1 MTYEQNI
8 QRLSKTSNFNTSQ
21 AQAMET
27 RKANQESQ
35 WHLDRANKTI
45 DAISVFSETLQN
57 ERKKQITALA
67 RQGQQIARQE
77 KTADAQRLLELEQ
90 LIPTLKEEDRHYH
103 ELKAEYIK
111 LQGINAYPD
120 ADRLAKLSHWQQ
132 YGYAQERLS
141 NAMDSYGDSLNYRM
155 QNGETPYTLN
165 GITYTAKQIR
175 ANNINSLPLKEALL
189 EVESAKLKEEMGL
202 NNFSPELLELVG
214 VNKTIDKAKE
224 SYLGKVRKRY
234 TIDASMQTQSQS
246 TIAWKNSPK
255 TGEDIHHFLVTTGAT
270 VDKDGNL
277 LGNEGAWSAFMSV
290 VGKEGIA
297 LGDPSYADTIG
308 NLPIPPEL
316 AKKVG
321 AKPGTTYAQHWPKRF
336 ADLKTSIKKGYVEVT
351 NQELKFQKA
360 EGVKLESEFIEEA
373 RKGDLTSAQVNEW
386 KRKFG
391 QAGLPIPAGV
401 TNYETASDRDQ
412 REDED
417 LIEDLM
423 ASQNGYISN
432 EQLDSFHPKAA
443 VKYREK
449 ASKLEKAALKDF
461 DAEKKIKAHLDTAF
475 TNMGIKGN
483 EKSPAYVEAMAN
495 AKADYSVKYNRYIA
509 MGYSAEQASHLAL
522 HAQQVTDKESGE
534 VIPDSMGVLTEIK
547 TNGEG
552 SKYVVTGQ
560 SIEKDLKSGHLRV
573 GQIKMG
579 KEEILNDPTSVTN
592 KIIGGDYGHRQ
603 ITSIKNNLEKYGNS
617 GLYMDKGAL
626 QYYQGLARG
635 RNPREGGWWGIVDA
649 QLKAAGHPGLNDGK
663 YPVAVQLASG
673 VDEDG
678 NHIPDPTGMRI
689 SNKRIAAAML
699 YPNSYNNRYIMNTTL
714 DSYRRGGTP
723 SLFDEPTNY
732 APWIEAVLPPS
743 GKPPLFGPF
752 AQREPILNPQQKADL
767 EVWKAKEP
775 PMTAQQKRDLERY
788 KMTTIG
794 VGPLEEFGSLS
805 DYFNSPE
812 YIAWSNSRP
821 DVPVNF
827 GGGLR

>member
-35 WHLDRANKTI
+35 WHLKRANQTI
-45 DAISVFSETLQN
+45 DAISVFSETLQK

-67 RQGQQIARQE
+67 RQGQQLARQE
-77 KTADAQRLLELEQ
+77 RTVDSKRLLELEQ
-90 LIPTLKEEDRHYH
+90 LIPTLKEEDRNYH

-132 YGYAQERLS
+132 YGYTQERLK

-165 GITYTAKQIR
+165 GVTYTAKQIR

-189 EVESAKLKEEMGL
+189 EVESAKLREEMGL
-202 NNFSPELLELVG
+202 NNFSPEILELVG
-214 VNKTIDKAKE
+214 VNKTIDAAK
-224 SYLGKVRKRY
+224 SAYLSKVRKRY
-234 TIDASMQTQSQS
+234 TIDASAQTQSQS
-246 TIAWKNSPK
+246 TLAWKNSPK
-255 TGEDIHHFLVTTGAT
+255 TGADIHHFLVTTGAT
-270 VDKDGNL
+270 VDTKGEL
-277 LGNEGAWSAFMSV
+277 LGNEGAWSAFMAV
-290 VGKEGIA
+290 VSKEGITMGA
-297 LGDPSYADTIG
+297 PSYADTIG
-308 NLPIPPEL
+308 NLPIPIEL

-336 ADLKTSIKKGYVEVT
+336 SDLKTSIKQGYVKVT
-351 NQELKFQKA
+351 NEELKFQKA
-360 EGVKLESEFIEEA
+360 EGVKLEAQFIEEA
-373 RKGDLTSAQVNEW
+373 RKGDLTSTQVNEW
-386 KRKFG
+386 KRKF
-391 QAGLPIPAGV
+391 AAVGLPIPSGV

-417 LIEDLM
+417 LIESLM

-432 EQLDSFHPKAA
+432 EQLDAFHPKAA
-443 VKYREK
+443 LQYREK
-449 ASKLEKAALKDF
+449 ASKLEKAALTDF

-483 EKSPAYVEAMAN
+483 EKSPAYIEAMSN
-495 AKADYSVKYNRYIA
+495 AKADYSVKYHRYVA

-522 HAQQVTDKESGE
+522 HAKEVKDKESGE
-534 VIPDSMGVLTEIK
+534 TLPDSMGVLAEIQA
-547 TNGEG
+547 NGEG

-635 RNPREGGWWGIVDA
+635 RNPREGGWWGLVDA

-663 YPVAVQLASG
+663 YPVSVQLASG
-673 VDEDG
+673 VDEEG
-678 NHIPDPTGMRI
+678 NYVPDPTGMKI
-689 SNKRIAAAML
+689 PNKRIAACMK
-699 YPNSYNNRYIMNTTL
+699 YPNIYNNRYIMNSTL
-714 DSYRRGGTP
+714 DCYRTGTTP
-723 SLFDEPTNY
+723 SMFDQPENY
-732 APWIEAVLPPS
+732 APYL
-743 GKPPLFGPF
+743 
-752 AQREPILNPQQKADL
+752 R
-767 EVWKAKEP
+767 
-775 PMTAQQKRDLERY
+775 
-788 KMTTIG
+788 
-794 VGPLEEFGSLS
+794 
-805 DYFNSPE
+805 
-812 YIAWSNSRP
+812 
-821 DVPVNF
+821 
-827 GGGLR
+827 GGD